1 MSWRIVALFFVVAIV
16 APHAAFAEAGRGG
29 NPCSKLIK
37 ADQNAQP
44 FDDQEY
50 TSTIEYREN
59 GKIVKT
65 FRLRVLTKGM
75 HKMLISFLA
84 PGDVRGMR
92 ILIVDPETMYTYLPQ
107 FRRVRRIAANARNQ
121 GFMGTNITNEDMSEH
136 RYSSRWRCTPHKNT
150 ADSWIVNLLP
160 KKGITTAYSK
170 LRVTIGRKRVRYERI
185 EYYQGSTHLK
195 SQIRENWRP
204 MEGLE
209 MAGTVRYVSHDHDA
223 ESRIVFDEWRVNTGV
238 TDDTFTRRSLLRGD

>member
-1 MSWRIVALFFVVAIV
+1 MSWRVMAVIAVSIIILPQLAS
-16 APHAAFAEAGRGG
+16 AEARG
-29 NPCSKLIK
+29 NPCSNLVK
-37 ADQNAQP
+37 ADQNGQP

-50 TSTIEYREN
+50 NSTIEYREN
-59 GKIVKT
+59 GKVVKT

-121 GFMGTNITNEDMSEH
+121 GFMGTNISHEDMSEH
-136 RYSSRWRCTPHKNT
+136 RYSTRWSCTPAKST
-150 ADSWIVNLLP
+150 SDAWVLNLTP
-160 KKGITTAYSK
+160 KKGITTSYSK
-170 LRVTIGRKRVRYERI
+170 LRVTIGKKRVQYERV
-185 EYYQGSTHLK
+185 EYFQNDRHMK
-195 SQIRENWRP
+195 SQFREGWRT

-209 MAGTVRYVSHDHDA
+209 MAGVVRYVSHDHDA
-223 ESRIVFDEWRVNTGV
+223 EARIVFDDWRVNTGV